1 MSTVFFDIDRTL
13 VKETTA
19 FSMLRHYVRSGF
31 LSWWYVVWGV
41 VYALL
46 HFFDLIDGH
55 TMMRRALKPFAGMKA
70 QDILDDCRIIFDRRI
85 RRNMYAEALD
95 IIARHQKQ
103 GHRVVLLTA
112 TSKYLTIPIAE
123 HLGLDYIA
131 SDAVLQDGR
140 FTTRLKEPI
149 PYHEGKLVR
158 AKAWLDTHGGSLED
172 CWFYTDSHS
181 DMPLLQAVGHPQ
193 VVNPDVR
200 LGREAARRGGPVHPF
215 VTTQSITTAAPP

>member
-13 VKETTA
+13 VKEPTA

-31 LSWWYVVWGV
+31 LSWWHVVQGL

-70 QDILDDCRIIFDRRI
+70 QDVLDDCRLIFRQRI
-85 RRNMYAEALD
+85 RYNFYTDALA
-95 IIARHQKQ
+95 IIERHRRE

-131 SDAVLQDGR
+131 SDAVLRDGR

-149 PYHEGKLVR
+149 PYHDGKLVR

-200 LGREAARRGGPVHPF
+200 LGREAARRGWPVHRF
-215 VTTQSITTAAPP
+215 SATLNTGDAAAP